1 MSEGKRRLVMKWGG
15 YGLQA
20 GERVNKFFGRVIG
33 KRGIYYLLTIAAL
46 GLILGAGAKW
56 HG

>member
-1 MSEGKRRLVMKWGG
+1 MKVSEKVNRLFGKIV
-15 YGLQA
+15 
-20 GERVNKFFGRVIG
+20 G

>member
-1 MSEGKRRLVMKWGG
+1 MKWGG
-15 YGLQA
+15 YSVQA
-20 GERVNKFFGRVIG
+20 SEKVNKFFGKVIG
-33 KRGIYYLLTIAAL
+33 KRGMYYLLTIAAL

>member
-1 MSEGKRRLVMKWGG
+1 MKWGG
-15 YGLQA
+15 YSVQA
-20 GERVNKFFGRVIG
+20 SEKVNKFFVKVIG
-33 KRGIYYLLTIAAL
+33 KRGMYYLLTIAAL